1 MSEAFIGANVG
12 ELQNLAARLDQTYAE
27 GIANVI
33 KQVEGE
39 IGNLDALW
47 KGNDANQF
55 RDEWT
60 NQHRQALQNAVEALR
75 KAAGDA
81 RKNAEIQTQ
90 TSSTM

>member
-1 MSEAFIGANVG
+1 MAEAFIGANVG

-27 GIANVI
+27 SIDSVI
-33 KQVEGE
+33 RQVEEE
-39 IGNLDALW
+39 IGRLDDLW
-47 KGNDANQF
+47 RGNDATQF
-55 RDEWT
+55 RSEWES
-60 NQHRQALQNAVEALR
+60 QHRQALRNAVDALR